1 MNPDESLGSEKRKA
15 RGERLSESIET
26 EDKDNICG
34 RYGHTHMEGKHMD
47 RLTFFKQGLSS
58 AMDAVSAVIGLKKA
72 VNTFTE
78 AVDEALGDIK
88 SDMGLYLKSVESDMY
103 EGVGST
109 LKEMARMGYTTIETD
124 SYFGGKI
131 YDLKPDDF
139 RRAADEAGLK
149 ITSAHLRKYYADDM
163 PEGPEKEGGEKEGGE
178 KEGAETK
185 ENKID
190 EVETKE
196 NKTDGAETKG
206 KTKDIKD
213 KETEAEETVEVEAKE
228 AEGAEAKSAD
238 TAEAEDPVMKW
249 WDEALD
255 VQKAMGCRYIVISR
269 LPDALTPLTA
279 ARYADYYTR
288 IGDKALQRGMKLC
301 IHPERRVLTATD
313 GASIFDIMALH
324 MPQEK
329 VWFEIDTREAH
340 EAGVDIVS
348 MLKRYK
354 GRVMLLHLQDYGIVT
369 ESGLID
375 FDKIINTAIAS
386 GVKDIF
392 VEVRS
397 YTLPPRNCVERSMY
411 NLESLPSLR
420 Y

>member
-1 MNPDESLGSEKRKA
+1 MRTVRPYVHVGA
-15 RGERLSESIET
+15 R
-26 EDKDNICG
+26 
-34 RYGHTHMEGKHMD
+34 HMD

-124 SYFGGKI
+124 SYFGGRI

-163 PEGPEKEGGEKEGGE
+163 PEGPEKEGVEKEG
-178 KEGAETK
+178 T
-185 ENKID
+185 
-190 EVETKE
+190 ETKE

-206 KTKDIKD
+206 KTKDIKAERSED
-213 KETEAEETVEVEAKE
+213 RETEAEESVDVKAKG
-228 AEGAEAKSAD
+228 AEEAEAKSAD
-238 TAEAEDPVMKW
+238 AAEAEDPVMKW
-249 WDEALD
+249 WDEAFD

-324 MPQEK
+324 LPQEK

-386 GVKDIF
+386 SVKDIF

>member
-1 MNPDESLGSEKRKA
+1 
-15 RGERLSESIET
+15 
-26 EDKDNICG
+26 
-34 RYGHTHMEGKHMD
+34 MD

-58 AMDAVSAVIGLKKA
+58 AMDAVSAVVGLKKA

-163 PEGPEKEGGEKEGGE
+163 PEGPEKEEAEKEGGE
-178 KEGAETK
+178 KERSDTKEDKTDGAETK
-185 ENKID
+185 ENKI
-190 EVETKE
+190 
-196 NKTDGAETKG
+196 DGAETKG
-206 KTKDIKD
+206 KTKDIKAERSED
-213 KETEAEETVEVEAKE
+213 KETEAEESVEVEAKG

-238 TAEAEDPVMKW
+238 AAEAEDPVMKW

-255 VQKAMGCRYIVISR
+255 VHKAMGCRYIVISR
-269 LPDALTPLTA
+269 LPDTLTPLTA

-375 FDKIINTAIAS
+375 FEKIITVAINS

>member
-1 MNPDESLGSEKRKA
+1 
-15 RGERLSESIET
+15 
-26 EDKDNICG
+26 
-34 RYGHTHMEGKHMD
+34 MD

-124 SYFGGKI
+124 SYFGGRI

-163 PEGPEKEGGEKEGGE
+163 PEGPEKEEAEKEGGE
-178 KEGAETK
+178 KEGPEK
-185 ENKID
+185 EGVEK
-190 EVETKE
+190 EGGEKEGTETKE

-206 KTKDIKD
+206 KTKDIKAERSED
-213 KETEAEETVEVEAKE
+213 KETEAEESVEVEAKG

-238 TAEAEDPVMKW
+238 AAEVEDPVMKW

>member
-1 MNPDESLGSEKRKA
+1 
-15 RGERLSESIET
+15 
-26 EDKDNICG
+26 
-34 RYGHTHMEGKHMD
+34 MEGKHMD

-103 EGVGST
+103 EGVDST

-163 PEGPEKEGGEKEGGE
+163 PEGPEKEEAEKEGGE

-206 KTKDIKD
+206 KTKDIKAERPED
-213 KETEAEETVEVEAKE
+213 KETEAEETVEVEAKG

-238 TAEAEDPVMKW
+238 AAEVEDPVMKW

-354 GRVMLLHLQDYGIVT
+354 GRVMLLHLQDYGIVN

>member
-1 MNPDESLGSEKRKA
+1 
-15 RGERLSESIET
+15 
-26 EDKDNICG
+26 
-34 RYGHTHMEGKHMD
+34 MD

-163 PEGPEKEGGEKEGGE
+163 PEGPEKEEAEKEGGE
-178 KEGAETK
+178 KERTDTKENKTDGAETK
-185 ENKID
+185 ENKI
-190 EVETKE
+190 
-196 NKTDGAETKG
+196 DGAETKG
-206 KTKDIKD
+206 KTKDIKAERSED
-213 KETEAEETVEVEAKE
+213 RETEAEESVDVKAKGV
-228 AEGAEAKSAD
+228 EGAEAKSAD
-238 TAEAEDPVMKW
+238 AAEAEDPVMKW

-348 MLKRYK
+348 ILKRYK

-375 FDKIINTAIAS
+375 FDKIITAAINS

>member
-1 MNPDESLGSEKRKA
+1 
-15 RGERLSESIET
+15 
-26 EDKDNICG
+26 
-34 RYGHTHMEGKHMD
+34 MD

-58 AMDAVSAVIGLKKA
+58 AMDAVSAVVGLKKA

-163 PEGPEKEGGEKEGGE
+163 PEGPEKEG
-178 KEGAETK
+178 AETK

-206 KTKDIKD
+206 KTKDIKAERSED

-228 AEGAEAKSAD
+228 AEGAERAKAKSAD
-238 TAEAEDPVMKW
+238 AAEAEDPVMKW

-255 VQKAMGCRYIVISR
+255 VHKAMGCRYIVISR

-375 FDKIINTAIAS
+375 FDKIITAAINS

>member
-1 MNPDESLGSEKRKA
+1 
-15 RGERLSESIET
+15 
-26 EDKDNICG
+26 
-34 RYGHTHMEGKHMD
+34 MD

-58 AMDAVSAVIGLKKA
+58 AMDAVSAVVGLKKA

-124 SYFGGKI
+124 SYFGGRI

-163 PEGPEKEGGEKEGGE
+163 PEGPEKEG
-178 KEGAETK
+178 AETK
-185 ENKID
+185 GNKID

-206 KTKDIKD
+206 KTKDIKAERSED
-213 KETEAEETVEVEAKE
+213 RETEAEESVDVKAKG
-228 AEGAEAKSAD
+228 AEGAEAKGAEEAEAKSAD
-238 TAEAEDPVMKW
+238 AAKAEDPVMKW

-397 YTLPPRNCVERSMY
+397 YTLPPRNCVERSIY

>member
-1 MNPDESLGSEKRKA
+1 
-15 RGERLSESIET
+15 
-26 EDKDNICG
+26 
-34 RYGHTHMEGKHMD
+34 MD

-58 AMDAVSAVIGLKKA
+58 AMDAVSAVVGLKKA

-124 SYFGGKI
+124 SYFGGRI

-163 PEGPEKEGGEKEGGE
+163 PEGPEKEGVEKEGGEKERVEKERVEKEGGE

-185 ENKID
+185 ENKTD
-190 EVETKE
+190 GAETKE

-206 KTKDIKD
+206 KTKDIKAERSED
-213 KETEAEETVEVEAKE
+213 KETEAEETVEVEAKG
-228 AEGAEAKSAD
+228 AEEAEAKSAD
-238 TAEAEDPVMKW
+238 AAKAEDPVMKW

-354 GRVMLLHLQDYGIVT
+354 GRVLLLHLQDYGIVT

>member
-1 MNPDESLGSEKRKA
+1 
-15 RGERLSESIET
+15 
-26 EDKDNICG
+26 
-34 RYGHTHMEGKHMD
+34 MD

-58 AMDAVSAVIGLKKA
+58 AMDAVSAVVGLKKA

-163 PEGPEKEGGEKEGGE
+163 PEGPEKEEAEKEGGE

-206 KTKDIKD
+206 KTKDIKAERSED
-213 KETEAEETVEVEAKE
+213 RETEAEESVDVKAKG

-238 TAEAEDPVMKW
+238 AAEAEDPVMKW

-255 VQKAMGCRYIVISR
+255 VHKAMGCRYIVISR

-369 ESGLID
+369 ESGLFD

-397 YTLPPRNCVERSMY
+397 YTLPPRNCVERSIY

>member
-1 MNPDESLGSEKRKA
+1 
-15 RGERLSESIET
+15 
-26 EDKDNICG
+26 
-34 RYGHTHMEGKHMD
+34 MD

-228 AEGAEAKSAD
+228 AEEAEAKSAD

-301 IHPERRVLTATD
+301 IHPERRMLTATD

>member
-1 MNPDESLGSEKRKA
+1 
-15 RGERLSESIET
+15 
-26 EDKDNICG
+26 
-34 RYGHTHMEGKHMD
+34 MD

-163 PEGPEKEGGEKEGGE
+163 PEGPEKEGAEKEGGE

-190 EVETKE
+190 EIETKE

-206 KTKDIKD
+206 KTKDIKAERPED
-213 KETEAEETVEVEAKE
+213 KETEAEESVDVKAKG

-238 TAEAEDPVMKW
+238 AAEVEDPVMKW

-279 ARYADYYTR
+279 ARYAGYYTR

-324 MPQEK
+324 MPQDK
-329 VWFEIDTREAH
+329 VWFELDTREAH
-340 EAGVDIVS
+340 EADVDIVS

-354 GRVMLLHLQDYGIVT
+354 GRVLLLHLQDYGIVT

>member
-1 MNPDESLGSEKRKA
+1 
-15 RGERLSESIET
+15 
-26 EDKDNICG
+26 
-34 RYGHTHMEGKHMD
+34 MD

-103 EGVGST
+103 EGVDST

-163 PEGPEKEGGEKEGGE
+163 PEGPEKEEAEKEGPE

-185 ENKID
+185 GNKID

-206 KTKDIKD
+206 KTKDIKAERSED
-213 KETEAEETVEVEAKE
+213 RETEAEESVDVEAKG

-238 TAEAEDPVMKW
+238 AAEAEDPVMKW

-301 IHPERRVLTATD
+301 IHPERRMLTATD

>member
-1 MNPDESLGSEKRKA
+1 M
-15 RGERLSESIET
+15 SESIET
-26 EDKDNICG
+26 EDKDNICVWHG
-34 RYGHTHMEGKHMD
+34 RAHMEGKHMD

-124 SYFGGKI
+124 SYFGGRI

-163 PEGPEKEGGEKEGGE
+163 PEGPEKEEAEKEGVEKEGGE
-178 KEGAETK
+178 KEGT
-185 ENKID
+185 
-190 EVETKE
+190 ETKE

-206 KTKDIKD
+206 KTKDIKAERSED
-213 KETEAEETVEVEAKE
+213 RETEAEESVDVKAKG

-238 TAEAEDPVMKW
+238 AAEVEDPVMKW

-255 VQKAMGCRYIVISR
+255 VHKAMGCRYIVISR

-397 YTLPPRNCVERSMY
+397 YTLPPRNCVERSIY

>member
-1 MNPDESLGSEKRKA
+1 
-15 RGERLSESIET
+15 
-26 EDKDNICG
+26 
-34 RYGHTHMEGKHMD
+34 MD

-58 AMDAVSAVIGLKKA
+58 AMDAVSAVVGLKKA

-163 PEGPEKEGGEKEGGE
+163 PEGPEKEEAEKEGGE

-206 KTKDIKD
+206 KTKDIKAERPED
-213 KETEAEETVEVEAKE
+213 KETEAEESVDVKAKG

-238 TAEAEDPVMKW
+238 AAKAEDPVMKW

-324 MPQEK
+324 LPQEK
-329 VWFEIDTREAH
+329 VWFELDTREAH
-340 EAGVDIVS
+340 EADVDIVS

-354 GRVMLLHLQDYGIVT
+354 GRVLLLHLQDYGIVN

>member
-1 MNPDESLGSEKRKA
+1 
-15 RGERLSESIET
+15 
-26 EDKDNICG
+26 
-34 RYGHTHMEGKHMD
+34 MD

-103 EGVGST
+103 EGVDST

-163 PEGPEKEGGEKEGGE
+163 PEGPEKEEAEKEGGE

-185 ENKID
+185 ENKTD
-190 EVETKE
+190 GVETKE

-206 KTKDIKD
+206 KTKDIKAERPED
-213 KETEAEETVEVEAKE
+213 KETEAEETVEVEAKGSE
-228 AEGAEAKSAD
+228 EAEAKSAD
-238 TAEAEDPVMKW
+238 AAKAEDPVMKW

-348 MLKRYK
+348 CCYTCR
-354 GRVMLLHLQDYGIVT
+354 T
-369 ESGLID
+369 
-375 FDKIINTAIAS
+375 TA
-386 GVKDIF
+386 
-392 VEVRS
+392 
-397 YTLPPRNCVERSMY
+397 
-411 NLESLPSLR
+411 SLPKAVLSTSTR
-420 Y
+420 SSTRP

>member
-1 MNPDESLGSEKRKA
+1 M
-15 RGERLSESIET
+15 
-26 EDKDNICG
+26 
-34 RYGHTHMEGKHMD
+34 
-47 RLTFFKQGLSS
+47 
-58 AMDAVSAVIGLKKA
+58 
-72 VNTFTE
+72 
-78 AVDEALGDIK
+78 
-88 SDMGLYLKSVESDMY
+88 
-103 EGVGST
+103 
-109 LKEMARMGYTTIETD
+109 
-124 SYFGGKI
+124 
-131 YDLKPDDF
+131 
-139 RRAADEAGLK
+139 
-149 ITSAHLRKYYADDM
+149 
-163 PEGPEKEGGEKEGGE
+163 
-178 KEGAETK
+178 
-185 ENKID
+185 
-190 EVETKE
+190 
-196 NKTDGAETKG
+196 
-206 KTKDIKD
+206 
-213 KETEAEETVEVEAKE
+213 EVEAKE
-228 AEGAEAKSAD
+228 AEGAEEAEAKSAD

-255 VQKAMGCRYIVISR
+255 VQKTMGCRYIVISR

>member
-1 MNPDESLGSEKRKA
+1 MNPDESLGSERRKT
-15 RGERLSESIET
+15 REERLGESIET
-26 EDKDNICG
+26 EDKDNNMRTARPYAHVG
-34 RYGHTHMEGKHMD
+34 ARHMD

-124 SYFGGKI
+124 SYFGGRI

-163 PEGPEKEGGEKEGGE
+163 PEGPEKEGVEKEGGE
-178 KEGAETK
+178 KEGP
-185 ENKID
+185 
-190 EVETKE
+190 ETKE

-206 KTKDIKD
+206 KTKDIKAERPED
-213 KETEAEETVEVEAKE
+213 KETEAEETVEVEAKG
-228 AEGAEAKSAD
+228 AEEAEAKSAD
-238 TAEAEDPVMKW
+238 AAKAEDPVMKW

>member
-1 MNPDESLGSEKRKA
+1 
-15 RGERLSESIET
+15 
-26 EDKDNICG
+26 
-34 RYGHTHMEGKHMD
+34 MD

-103 EGVGST
+103 EGVDST

-163 PEGPEKEGGEKEGGE
+163 PEGPEKEG
-178 KEGAETK
+178 AETK
-185 ENKID
+185 GNKID

-206 KTKDIKD
+206 KTKDIKAERPED

-228 AEGAEAKSAD
+228 AEGAERAEAKSAD

>member
-1 MNPDESLGSEKRKA
+1 
-15 RGERLSESIET
+15 
-26 EDKDNICG
+26 
-34 RYGHTHMEGKHMD
+34 MD

-58 AMDAVSAVIGLKKA
+58 AMDAVSAVVGLKKA

-124 SYFGGKI
+124 SYFGGRI

-163 PEGPEKEGGEKEGGE
+163 PEGPEKEGVEKEGGEKERVEKERVEKEGGE
-178 KEGAETK
+178 KEGA
-185 ENKID
+185 
-190 EVETKE
+190 ETKE

-206 KTKDIKD
+206 KTKDIKAERSED
-213 KETEAEETVEVEAKE
+213 KETEAEETVEVEAKG
-228 AEGAEAKSAD
+228 AEEAEAKSAD
-238 TAEAEDPVMKW
+238 AAKAEDPVMKW

-354 GRVMLLHLQDYGIVT
+354 GRVLLLHLQDYGIVT

>member
-1 MNPDESLGSEKRKA
+1 
-15 RGERLSESIET
+15 
-26 EDKDNICG
+26 
-34 RYGHTHMEGKHMD
+34 MD

-58 AMDAVSAVIGLKKA
+58 AMDAVSAVVGLKKA

-103 EGVGST
+103 EGVDST

-163 PEGPEKEGGEKEGGE
+163 PEGPEKEEAEKEGGE

-190 EVETKE
+190 KVETKE
-196 NKTDGAETKG
+196 NKTDGAETKE
-206 KTKDIKD
+206 KTKDIKAERPED
-213 KETEAEETVEVEAKE
+213 KETEAEESVEVEAKG

-238 TAEAEDPVMKW
+238 AAEVEDPVMKW

-279 ARYADYYTR
+279 ARYAGYYTR

-375 FDKIINTAIAS
+375 FDKIITAAINS

>member
-1 MNPDESLGSEKRKA
+1 
-15 RGERLSESIET
+15 
-26 EDKDNICG
+26 
-34 RYGHTHMEGKHMD
+34 MD

-58 AMDAVSAVIGLKKA
+58 AMDAVSAVVGLKKA

-163 PEGPEKEGGEKEGGE
+163 PEGPEKEGAEKEGGE

-190 EVETKE
+190 EIETKE

-206 KTKDIKD
+206 KTKDIKAERPED
-213 KETEAEETVEVEAKE
+213 KETEAEESVDVKAKG

-238 TAEAEDPVMKW
+238 AAEVEDPVMKW

-279 ARYADYYTR
+279 ARYAGYYTR

-324 MPQEK
+324 MPQDK
-329 VWFEIDTREAH
+329 VWFELDTREAH
-340 EAGVDIVS
+340 EADVDIVS
-348 MLKRYK
+348 VLKRYK
-354 GRVMLLHLQDYGIVT
+354 GRVLLLHLQDYGIVT

>member
-1 MNPDESLGSEKRKA
+1 
-15 RGERLSESIET
+15 
-26 EDKDNICG
+26 
-34 RYGHTHMEGKHMD
+34 
-47 RLTFFKQGLSS
+47 
-58 AMDAVSAVIGLKKA
+58 MDAVSAVVGLKKA

-124 SYFGGKI
+124 SYFGGRI

-163 PEGPEKEGGEKEGGE
+163 PEGPEKEGAEKEGGE

-206 KTKDIKD
+206 KTKDIKAERSEN
-213 KETEAEETVEVEAKE
+213 KETEAEESLEIEAKG

-238 TAEAEDPVMKW
+238 AAEVEGPVMKW

-255 VQKAMGCRYIVISR
+255 VHKAMGCRYIVISR

-324 MPQEK
+324 LPQEK

-411 NLESLPSLR
+411 NLELLPSLR

>member
-1 MNPDESLGSEKRKA
+1 
-15 RGERLSESIET
+15 
-26 EDKDNICG
+26 
-34 RYGHTHMEGKHMD
+34 MD

-58 AMDAVSAVIGLKKA
+58 AMDAVSAVVGLKKA

-163 PEGPEKEGGEKEGGE
+163 PEGPEKEGAEKEGGE
-178 KEGAETK
+178 KEGT
-185 ENKID
+185 
-190 EVETKE
+190 ETKE

-206 KTKDIKD
+206 KTKDIKAERPED
-213 KETEAEETVEVEAKE
+213 KETEAEETVEVEAKG

-301 IHPERRVLTATD
+301 IHPERRELTATD

>member
-1 MNPDESLGSEKRKA
+1 
-15 RGERLSESIET
+15 
-26 EDKDNICG
+26 
-34 RYGHTHMEGKHMD
+34 MD

-58 AMDAVSAVIGLKKA
+58 AMDAVSAVVGLKKA

-103 EGVGST
+103 EGVDST

-163 PEGPEKEGGEKEGGE
+163 PEGPEKEGAEKEGGE

-190 EVETKE
+190 EIETKE

-206 KTKDIKD
+206 KTKDIKAERSED

-228 AEGAEAKSAD
+228 AEGAEAKSEDA
-238 TAEAEDPVMKW
+238 AEVEDPVMKW

>member
-1 MNPDESLGSEKRKA
+1 
-15 RGERLSESIET
+15 
-26 EDKDNICG
+26 
-34 RYGHTHMEGKHMD
+34 MD

-103 EGVGST
+103 EGVDST

-124 SYFGGKI
+124 SYFGGRI

-163 PEGPEKEGGEKEGGE
+163 PEGPEKEGVEKEGGE
-178 KEGAETK
+178 KEGT
-185 ENKID
+185 
-190 EVETKE
+190 ETKE

-206 KTKDIKD
+206 KTKDIKAERPED
-213 KETEAEETVEVEAKE
+213 KETEAEESVEVEAKE
-228 AEGAEAKSAD
+228 AEGAEGAEEAEAKSAD
-238 TAEAEDPVMKW
+238 AAEAEDPVMKW

>member
-1 MNPDESLGSEKRKA
+1 
-15 RGERLSESIET
+15 
-26 EDKDNICG
+26 
-34 RYGHTHMEGKHMD
+34 MD

-58 AMDAVSAVIGLKKA
+58 AMDAVSAVVGLKKA

-124 SYFGGKI
+124 SYFGGRI

-163 PEGPEKEGGEKEGGE
+163 PEGPEKEGVEKEGGE
-178 KEGAETK
+178 KEGTEK
-185 ENKID
+185 EGT
-190 EVETKE
+190 ETKE

-206 KTKDIKD
+206 KTKDIKAERSED
-213 KETEAEETVEVEAKE
+213 KETEAEETVEVEAKG
-228 AEGAEAKSAD
+228 AEEAEAKSAD
-238 TAEAEDPVMKW
+238 AAKAEDPVMKW

>member
-1 MNPDESLGSEKRKA
+1 
-15 RGERLSESIET
+15 
-26 EDKDNICG
+26 
-34 RYGHTHMEGKHMD
+34 MD

-58 AMDAVSAVIGLKKA
+58 AMDAVSAVVGLKKA

-124 SYFGGKI
+124 SYFGGRI

-163 PEGPEKEGGEKEGGE
+163 PEGLEKEGAEKEGGE

-206 KTKDIKD
+206 KTKDIKAERSED
-213 KETEAEETVEVEAKE
+213 KETEAEESVEVEAKG

-238 TAEAEDPVMKW
+238 AAEVEDPVMKW